1 MENDRRQQLAWLD
14 FVLRTKG
21 WRTAELARRSGVN
34 ASTFAKFKNDPENK
48 SRLEPG
54 TITLIERAT
63 GLKAFDT
70 TQTERP
76 RGLGEQ
82 ESIPYDAEPVE
93 VLNEAVRALRS
104 GRNGVDPWVL
114 RSRCLEVA
122 GYVPGDVLMVD
133 MNAKPEQGDVVCAQ
147 VYDRL
152 GRAETVFRIFE
163 DPFLVASSLDGT
175 FFKPL
180 LIDNERVVVRGVVVA
195 SFRDRRAA

>member
-1 MENDRRQQLAWLD
+1 
-14 FVLRTKG
+14 
-21 WRTAELARRSGVN
+21 
-34 ASTFAKFKNDPENK
+34 
-48 SRLEPG
+48 
-54 TITLIERAT
+54 
-63 GLKAFDT
+63 
-70 TQTERP
+70 
-76 RGLGEQ
+76 
-82 ESIPYDAEPVE
+82 
-93 VLNEAVRALRS
+93 
-104 GRNGVDPWVL
+104 VL